1 MAVLLM
7 SSAMVSAQD
16 IITKK
21 DGQDIKVKVLE
32 VGTADVRYRLFEEP
46 EGAIYTVN
54 TTAVHTPDYYTPTAN
69 RSKALFAE

>member
-1 MAVLLM
+1 MKRFILAMAVLLM

-32 VGTADVRYRLFEEP
+32 VGNSEVRYRLFEEP
-46 EGAIYTVN
+46 EG
-54 TTAVHTPDYYTPTAN
+54 PG
-69 RSKALFAE
+69 K